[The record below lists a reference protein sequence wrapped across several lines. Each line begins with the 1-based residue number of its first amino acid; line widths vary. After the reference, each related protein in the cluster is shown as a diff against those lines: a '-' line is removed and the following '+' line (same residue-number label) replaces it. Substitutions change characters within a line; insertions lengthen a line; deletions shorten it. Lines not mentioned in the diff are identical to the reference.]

1 MPKLST
7 AVAEM
12 NRLRIDVER
21 CIMLL
26 NKVKEIQDNMDSVVA
41 VKDQMNKVL
50 AQLPGDEKKKI
61 DVCKECKK
69 YFLSY
74 GEMECC
80 TDCSSNQE
88 EE

>member
-21 CIMLL
+21 CVMLL
-26 NKVKEIQDNMDSVVA
+26 NKVKEIQESMDSVVS
-41 VKDQMNKVL
+41 VKDQLNKVL
-50 AQLPGDEKKKI
+50 AQLPDDEKKKI
-61 DVCKECKK
+61 DCCRECKR

-74 GEMECC
+74 GKMECC
-80 TDCSSNQE
+80 TDCLSEASD
-88 EE
+88 

>member
-21 CIMLL
+21 CVMLL
-26 NKVKEIQDNMDSVVA
+26 NKVKEIQESMDSVA
-41 VKDQMNKVL
+41 SVKDQLNKVL
-50 AQLPGDEKKKI
+50 ATLPGDEKKKI

-74 GEMECC
+74 GKMECC

>member
-1 MPKLST
+1 LPKLST

-21 CIMLL
+21 CVMLL
-26 NKVKEIQDNMDSVVA
+26 NKVKEIQENMDSVAA
-41 VKDQMNKVL
+41 VKDQLNKVL
-50 AQLPGDEKKKI
+50 TQLPGDEKKKI

-74 GEMECC
+74 GEMERCV
-80 TDCSSNQE
+80 DCKFENE
-88 EE
+88 EK